1 MIADLTLD
9 AVANPWA
16 SMCINPFVNLD
27 GFNLAVAPQFPLASA
42 VDENIIR
49 LFSYKFDALFSAQN
63 VDKEMAMRERLRE
76 AAPQYYVDHSINL
89 PDGST
94 EIDVLLA
101 DEASSTVVIAEL
113 KWVRKPNR
121 SVEQIAR
128 DQEIAKGVQQV
139 QTIRAYARK
148 YPDFLGKKLP
158 HRLDAYANVHFLLI
172 AWDHWYWVEPDDGF
186 ATLSFDALIPVLK
199 KSANLHDTL
208 TELLKYEWLPVEG
221 QEFRVEYSRSGVN
234 GAQLES
240 YKFFPLR

>member
-1 MIADLTLD
+1 
-9 AVANPWA
+9 
-16 SMCINPFVNLD
+16 MCINPFVSLD
-27 GFNLAVAPQFPLASA
+27 GFNLAVAPQFPLAA
-42 VDENIIR
+42 AADDNIIR

-63 VDKEMAMRERLRE
+63 VDKEMDMRERLRE

-94 EIDVLLA
+94 EIDLILA
-101 DEASSTVVIAEL
+101 DDASSTAVLAEL

-128 DQEIAKGVQQV
+128 DQEIAKGMHQV
-139 QTIRAYARK
+139 KTIRDYARK

-158 HRLDAYANVHFLLI
+158 RRLDAYANVHFLLI
-172 AWDHWYWVEPDDGF
+172 AWDHWYWAEPDDGF
-186 ATLSFDALIPVLK
+186 AILSFDALIPALK
-199 KSANLHDTL
+199 RSENLNDTL
-208 TELLKYEWLPVEG
+208 TDLLKYKWLPVEG
-221 QEFRVEYSRSGVN
+221 HEFRVEYARSSVN